1 MNIIK
6 LQLNSSAKLHILK
19 RLCPSAHHKQIRCY
33 VRSTINEKTPKY
45 LYETQSPLLYTSS
58 KEHSL
63 IKSSLSRITNV
74 SRLSTSS
81 RQNNYK
87 NEENKDKNN
96 TNFDKTLIYMAISLL
111 LFDFVFFNFYYHFR
125 DQSYTVTWPD
135 FARRV
140 LPTGEVDKIYVSSQ
154 DVAIAKLHQ
163 DSVYI
168 QGERQ
173 RRQSSE
179 PRLIVLQGG
188 FEMGVVLEKLVR
200 AEEKKMNIDPVD
212 SLKVEFAAEKV
223 TKEKDNIVS
232 AERWDGLKNLVWMG
246 NGLVVAFMIAM
257 KFQTMSNKNSMFYQI
272 YKNLT
277 SKNNKLKQDMKSDP
291 QNVVSSQ
298 ATRNKDTVKLADVAG
313 VSEAKQE
320 VTEFIHFLKDH
331 SQYTALGAKMPRGCL
346 LTGPPGCGKT
356 LMARAIANE
365 AGVPFIVKSGSDF
378 VEMLGGLGAKRVREL
393 FAEARKKSPCIIFID
408 EIDAIGA
415 SREND
420 VMTASR
426 EKSQTLNQ
434 LLVEMDGMLSK
445 KFEVVVMAATNRA
458 DILDKALLR
467 PGRFDRTIQIDLP
480 TLKDRQDILE
490 VHLSKIKLENE
501 PIDYSP
507 KLAYMTPGMS
517 GAELA
522 NICNEAAIYAA
533 RIGDNQITMKH
544 LTYAID
550 RVIAGAPKS
559 STSVS
564 PQERRVVAVH
574 EAGHVIVGW
583 MLKHCDALAKV
594 TIVPRTKGALG
605 FAQNNPTE
613 RMLYSPEEIMDIMC
627 MALGGRAAEE
637 LVFKKI
643 TNGAQDDLRKVSA
656 MAYAQVKHFGFSE
669 AVGEISFP
677 QQQSGFAVRPYSDAL
692 AKLIDQES
700 SKLVKTAYDRTKK
713 LLKDNEGHLVKL
725 SEELF
730 NRETLDYD
738 DVSELIGQPPHGDK
752 RQVQEMPMAP
762 MAKDEKE
769 K

>member
-6 LQLNSSAKLHILK
+6 FQLKSSTRIHLLK
-19 RLCPSAHHKQIRCY
+19 RLCPSVHHKQIRCY
-33 VRSTINEKTPKY
+33 SLACFNEKNDKK
-45 LYETQSPLLYTSS
+45 SLL
-58 KEHSL
+58 
-63 IKSSLSRITNV
+63 IQSSLFSISLKKYNFLNSSFFRTTNI

-81 RQNNYK
+81 KQNSNQSK
-87 NEENKDKNN
+87 ENKEKNN
-96 TNFDKTLIYMAISLL
+96 RNFDKNFVYMGVVLL

-125 DQSYTVTWPD
+125 NQSYTITWQD
-135 FARRV
+135 FSRRI
-140 LPTGEVDKIYVSSQ
+140 LPTGEVDRIYVSSQ

-173 RRQSSE
+173 RRHQSE
-179 PRLIVLQGG
+179 PRLVVLQGG
-188 FEMGVVLEKLVR
+188 FEMGIVLENLLR
-200 AEEKKMNIDPVD
+200 AEENKMNIDPID
-212 SLKVEFAAEKV
+212 SLKVEFSADKV
-223 TKEKDNIVS
+223 RKEKDNIVS
-232 AERWDGLKNLVWMG
+232 AERWDAAKRVVWMS
-246 NGLVVAFMIAM
+246 NGLVIAAMIAL
-257 KFQTMSNKNSMFYQI
+257 KLQTSSNKSSLFYQMF
-272 YKNLT
+272 KNLI
-277 SKNNKLKQDMKSDP
+277 SKDNKFKQDMKRDP
-291 QNVVSSQ
+291 KNVVSSQ
-298 ATRNKDTVKLADVAG
+298 ATSKKDTVKLDDVAG

-331 SQYTALGAKMPRGCL
+331 SKYTALGAKMPRGCL

-365 AGVPFIVKSGSDF
+365 AGVPFIAKSGSDF

-393 FAEARKKSPCIIFID
+393 FSEARKKSPCIIFID

-434 LLVEMDGMLSK
+434 LLVEMDGMLSE

-490 VHLSKIKLENE
+490 VHLSKIKLEKE
-501 PIDYSP
+501 PGDYSP
-507 KLAYMTPGMS
+507 KLAHMTPGMS

-544 LTYAID
+544 LNYAID
-550 RVIAGAPKS
+550 RVIAGSPKS

-637 LVFKKI
+637 LLFKKV

-677 QQQSGFAVRPYSDAL
+677 QQQSGFALRPYSDAL
-692 AKLIDQES
+692 AKLIDRES
-700 SKLVKTAYDRTKK
+700 SNLVKTAYNRTKK
-713 LLKDNEGHLVKL
+713 LLKDNEAHLVKL

-730 NRETLDYD
+730 NRETLDYE

-752 RQVQEMPMAP
+752 RQVHEMPMAP
-762 MAKDEKE
+762 MATDKKE